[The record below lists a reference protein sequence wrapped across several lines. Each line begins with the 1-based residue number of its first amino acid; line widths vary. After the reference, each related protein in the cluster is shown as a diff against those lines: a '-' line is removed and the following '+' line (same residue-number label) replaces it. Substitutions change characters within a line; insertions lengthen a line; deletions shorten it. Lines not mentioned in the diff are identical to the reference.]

1 MQTDP
6 PWRQAQA
13 LAAQGQVAEA
23 ADLLG
28 TAVAGGDATAAFLR
42 GLWRFEGRLVPRDL
56 AGARA
61 DIAAAADAGSRDAA
75 RAHAALLAN
84 GAGAEPDWPAALTML
99 DAWAERDPVAA
110 RQRALIAAMDLDA
123 DGAPRAVP
131 AGEPLAPDD
140 RVVRLPGLFSADE
153 CRFLMETVQ
162 ARLQPAKIFHEQ
174 MQRFVRHP
182 IRDSDA
188 AGFPLLLEWPAVH
201 ALNRRIAAASATDVA
216 QGETLQ
222 ILRYGPG
229 QQYKLHLDAMPEL
242 ENQRVLT
249 VIVYLND
256 DYEGGETAFPE
267 LGISVKGRRGDGLL
281 FRNALPDGRP
291 DPRSSHAGCPVGNGQ
306 KWIASRWIRQS
317 PPTGAD
323 GFGPEEVE
331 SGRRSGGGASR

>member
-6 PWRQAQA
+6 PWRRAQT

-28 TAVAGGDATAAFLR
+28 AAAAGGDATAAFLR

-56 AGARA
+56 ARARA

-84 GAGAEPDWPAALTML
+84 GTGAKPDWRGALAVL
-99 DAWAERDPVAA
+99 EAWAERDPIA
-110 RQRALIAAMDLDA
+110 QQQLALIAAMNLGA
-123 DGAPRAVP
+123 DGTPRAVP
-131 AGEPLAPDD
+131 AGEVLAADD
-140 RVVRLPGLFSADE
+140 RVVRLPGLFSGDE
-153 CRFLMETVQ
+153 CRFLVETVQ

-188 AGFPLLLEWPAVH
+188 AGFPLLLEWPVVH
-201 ALNRRIAAASATDVA
+201 ALNRRIAAASATDVV

-222 ILRYGPG
+222 ILRYRAG

-267 LGISVKGRRGDGLL
+267 LGLTVKGRAGDGLL

-291 DPRSSHAGCPVGNGQ
+291 DPRMMHAGQPVRSGE
-306 KWIASRWIRQS
+306 KCIASRWIRQR

-331 SGRRSGGGASR
+331 SGRRRGGEASR